1 MTHPTPPAAER
12 VTFSIE
18 SHYAKQ
24 PDGYV
29 YYYWRIVGSDSW
41 NVQKTA
47 MTRVPTVEM
56 MTGVRDKIVAEEKNR
71 VRRLFKEEGK

>member
-1 MTHPTPPAAER
+1 MNDKHQEEVAS
-12 VTFSIE
+12 FSIE

-29 YYYWRIVGSDSW
+29 YYYWRIVGHDTW

-47 MTRVPTVEM
+47 MKEVPTVEM
-56 MTGVRDKIVAEEKNR
+56 VTKIHDRVLGKTPSKPEEI
-71 VRRLFKEEGK
+71 